1 MRFPRSSLLAVTQT
15 ALWTLS
21 LASGGANAAD
31 SALLHD
37 LQACPDQAFALASSG
52 TASGPRR
59 GSYSREQPIQ
69 VSSNNASVAIDGDA
83 TVYGQVNVSQGDRLL
98 TADNVRVDKLH
109 DSIEIDGNVT
119 YLDPEISVQG
129 RTGRYLAGAAQISDA
144 QFQML
149 QQASR
154 GRAGSLRLDE
164 QGVLNLEEVT
174 YTTCPTGNSDWQ
186 IDAAVVQLDNAKH
199 KGMARKARVR
209 FKGVPLVYLPWM
221 SFPVGSAR
229 QSGLLFPSI
238 GNSSRGGLQVSA
250 PFYANL
256 APNYDLTLE
265 PTLYTRRGLNLFG
278 ELRLLTQ
285 NSRATLDGNFLP
297 RDEVLGQRRNRIR
310 LTDITELPGDWRLRI
325 AAENVSDAAY
335 FEDFAQGADGTS
347 VAFLPRLLELSYRDE
362 HWRSGMMLRNFQTI
376 DTELSATERP
386 YTELPRLYA
395 QGSWQASS
403 LPQLRYSFS
412 SEAVDFQRT
421 TGARGW
427 RLDAQPGAQ
436 LNIEGMGYFLRPAVA
451 LRSTQYQLTDTTNG
465 QPSSI
470 NRTLPVASVDSGL
483 VFERAT
489 GRSGQRLITLEPRLL
504 YLYVPYR
511 NQDQLPVFDTGL
523 PDLNS
528 ISLYRSNRYV
538 GADRVGDAN
547 QLSAGM
553 TVHLYSSER
562 GTRYLS
568 ATFGQTVYLTQPR
581 VLLPSEVASNQQSSD
596 LVAQVELKAYQNWSV
611 DLGLQWDHRDSRAQK
626 SEARVQYRP
635 DGGSVVN
642 LGYRFQR
649 DRLEQADVSAAW
661 PVSNQWS
668 LYGRMLYSL
677 RDHGTIEQFAG
688 LEYNSCCYGV
698 RAVARNYVSSR
709 TGERD
714 TGIFLQL
721 ELKGLASV
729 GTRADAFLERA
740 IRGYSPASPK
750 GSP

>member
-15 ALWTLS
+15 ALWALILTS
-21 LASGGANAAD
+21 ARASAAD
-31 SALLHD
+31 SALLHN
-37 LQACPDQAFALASSG
+37 LQACPDQAFAG
-52 TASGPRR
+52 TGGGPAPAPRR

-69 VSSNNASVAIDGDA
+69 VSSNNASVAIAGDA
-83 TVYGQVNVSQGDRLL
+83 TVNGQVTVTQGDREL

-119 YLDPEISVQG
+119 YRDPDLSVQG
-129 RTGRYLAGAAQISDA
+129 RTGRYEAGAAQINDA

-154 GRAGSLRLDE
+154 GRAGALRLDE
-164 QGVLNLEEVT
+164 QGVLHLDEVT

-186 IDAAVVQLDNAKH
+186 IDAAAVRLDNAKH
-199 KGMARKARVR
+199 KGVARKARVR
-209 FKGVPLVYLPWM
+209 FKGVPLVYLPWL

-238 GNSSRGGLQVSA
+238 GNSSRGGLQISA

-265 PTLYTRRGLNLFG
+265 PTLYTRRGLDLFG

-297 RDEVLGQRRNRIR
+297 HDDVLGQRRNRLR
-310 LTDITELPGDWRLRI
+310 LTDITELPGDWRLRV

-376 DTELSATERP
+376 DTGLSATERP
-386 YTELPRLYA
+386 YTELPRLYS
-395 QGSWQASS
+395 QGSWQVSS

-421 TGARGW
+421 TGVRGW
-427 RLDAQPGAQ
+427 RLDVQPGAQ

-451 LRSTQYQLTDTTNG
+451 LRSTLYQLTDTAAG
-465 QPSSI
+465 QAASP
-470 NRTLPVASVDSGL
+470 NRTLPVASVDTGL
-483 VFERAT
+483 VFERST

-511 NQDQLPVFDTGL
+511 NQDSLPVFDTGL

-547 QLSAGM
+547 QVSAGL
-553 TVHLYSSER
+553 TVNLYSSER

-581 VLLPSEVASNQQSSD
+581 VLLPSEVAFNQQSSD

-611 DLGLQWDHRDSRAQK
+611 ELGLQWDHGDSRAQK

-661 PVSNQWS
+661 PVANQWS

-677 RDHGTIEQFAG
+677 RDHATIEQFAG
-688 LEYNSCCYGV
+688 LQYNSCCYGV

-740 IRGYSPASPK
+740 IRGYSPASQK